1 MILANRDQAL
11 KDIWET
17 VVRERAGEL
26 LPLDDLVLEAMC
38 RAYTL
43 AESKNELAAALER
56 IEQLETVLNEPEHD

>member
-11 KDIWET
+11 KDIWEK
-17 VVRERAGEL
+17 VVRELAGSMSMDEL
-26 LPLDDLVLEAMC
+26 VMEAMR